1 MKSLLITIVL
11 ILVVHGQSNDVEQDS
26 ANKIVKYLLLEVDKK
41 FEAVNEKWSEQL
53 ANLHKRLDQCLSHVT
68 NQIITDQIGQKIN
81 YTGVMAKGLAE
92 GQGEAVWEDGGI
104 YKGNWRGGLRHGKGT
119 YNDSNGVYAGNW
131 DNDNRSGNGT
141 KTYWSSGDVYLGN
154 WDNDKRSGKG
164 TYT

>member
-119 YNDSNGVYAGNW
+119 YNDSNGVYAGNLKHF
-131 DNDNRSGNGT
+131 DYLKIGAFLNQIIQD
-141 KTYWSSGDVYLGN
+141 WSSAILNVIQL
-154 WDNDKRSGKG
+154 
-164 TYT
+164 